1 MTRTRRAGLVPVVLA
16 AAACGSPPF
25 VTRPPAPER
34 VYALSEADARPE
46 IVLAPPLRYPDDP
59 HLAGVG

>member
-1 MTRTRRAGLVPVVLA
+1 VAVVLA
-16 AAACGSPPF
+16 VAACGSPRF
-25 VTRPPAPER
+25 VTRPRAPER
-34 VYALSEADARPE
+34 VYASSEVDARPE

>member
-1 MTRTRRAGLVPVVLA
+1 VTRTCRAGLVAVVLA
-16 AAACGSPPF
+16 VAACGSPRF
-25 VTRPPAPER
+25 VTRPRAPER
-34 VYALSEADARPE
+34 VYASSEVDAVPE